1 MLVGEHA
8 VEHQDLLSLRMA
20 VRAKRR
26 RGVIAHDGGDPAE
39 FAIDEVKALAP
50 YRGAGARLP
59 IHGGGVHSG
68 WLAEVGVQAVVHGR
82 FLPSSPRQPRIIPVT
97 SECAAGRDRTLATR
111 QYRPHLLKAPDRK
124 RAESGK

>member
-1 MLVGEHA
+1 MAEAGGVQKEGARGIVAMLVGEHA

-50 YRGAGARLP
+50 YRGAGRSEERRV
-59 IHGGGVHSG
+59 GKEGVSACRSR
-68 WLAEVGVQAVVHGR
+68 W
-82 FLPSSPRQPRIIPVT
+82 SPYHYKKNNIIPTQRVIYT
-97 SECAAGRDRTLATR
+97 VHT
-111 QYRPHLLKAPDRK
+111 H
-124 RAESGK
+124 